1 MVWAKVEGFGEGRA
15 GGPDETKPD
24 GFGPNQPGPPGLRLA
39 DAHFVRP
46 LARAASPIDAA
57 FLVDR
62 LAKRQTE

>member
-1 MVWAKVEGFGEGRA
+1 MVWDKVEGFGEVRA

-24 GFGPNQPGPPGLRLA
+24 GFVPNQPGPSGLRLA
-39 DAHFVRP
+39 DAHIVRP
-46 LARAASPIDAA
+46 LARATSPICTS